1 MESEKMSL
9 KKIVLYGLFGLG
21 FLVGF
26 ILFIDEIR
34 IVPFLETLTPLL
46 DDIGFPERILPDLSQ
61 IHIDSLHHWMFGVLI
76 MLGCGVG
83 LIYTFKKVDDE
94 NDYVWT

>member
-1 MESEKMSL
+1 MSK

-34 IVPFLETLTPLL
+34 IIPFLEWLNPFL
-46 DDIGFPERILPDLSQ
+46 DTIGFPERLIPDLSQ
-61 IHIDSLHHWMFGVLI
+61 FHIAGFHHWMFGLLL

-83 LIYTFKKVDDE
+83 LVYTFKTADDE
-94 NDYVWT
+94 NHYVWT